1 MNMPVQG
8 TASDIIKI
16 ATNNIDKELVQR
28 RDAGLHARLVMQIH
42 DELIFE
48 LPSDEVAS
56 IVDLAEEMMPSIQLS
71 VPLLLDKAIG
81 TSLGNLEEI

>member
-1 MNMPVQG
+1 
-8 TASDIIKI
+8 
-16 ATNNIDKELVQR
+16 
-28 RDAGLHARLVMQIH
+28 MQIH

-56 IVDLAEEMMPSIQLS
+56 IIDLAEEMMPSIELS